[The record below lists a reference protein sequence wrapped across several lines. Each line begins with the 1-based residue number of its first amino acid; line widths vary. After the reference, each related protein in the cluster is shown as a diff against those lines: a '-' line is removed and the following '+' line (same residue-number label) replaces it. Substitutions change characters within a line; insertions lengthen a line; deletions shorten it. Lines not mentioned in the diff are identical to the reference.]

1 MTQFG
6 CDYLSGCHPAIL
18 DALVATNLE
27 QTAGYGLDPYCEAAR
42 ARIRAA
48 VGSEAADVHFLVG
61 GTQTN
66 ATVIASILRPW
77 QGVIAA
83 DSGHIAVH
91 ETGAIEAGGHK
102 VLTLPAA
109 DGKLDAAQLRDFM
122 ERYWLASG
130 VKEHIVQPGMVYL
143 SQPTEL
149 GTVYSKAELAALAQ
163 TCRHYRLPLFVDGA
177 RLGYALAPEVS
188 DLTLPDLAA
197 LCDVFYIGGTKC
209 GALFGEAV
217 VIMNDAYKAN
227 FRAMM
232 KQGGGLLAKGRLL
245 GIQFDALFRDGL
257 YQRSAPPQSPTR
269 ARSARRLRQKAWHST
284 APPPPTSNS
293 PFWRVRRR
301 NTSSANLAFPT
312 GKRTASRRCCAT
324 APVGRPRRRMC
335 ARWWTRQGGCD
346 ACMKNPGANHDPCL
360 LEHSRH
366 RFLADWLCR
375 LRQTPRRFFLGG

>member
-48 VGSEAADVHFLVG
+48 VGSEATDVHFLVG

-122 ERYWLASG
+122 ERYWQASD
-130 VKEHIVQPGMVYL
+130 VKEHIVRPGMVYL
-143 SQPTEL
+143 SQPT
-149 GTVYSKAELAALAQ
+149 
-163 TCRHYRLPLFVDGA
+163 
-177 RLGYALAPEVS
+177 
-188 DLTLPDLAA
+188 
-197 LCDVFYIGGTKC
+197 
-209 GALFGEAV
+209 
-217 VIMNDAYKAN
+217 
-227 FRAMM
+227 
-232 KQGGGLLAKGRLL
+232 
-245 GIQFDALFRDGL
+245 
-257 YQRSAPPQSPTR
+257 SAPSIAGR
-269 ARSARRLRQKAWHST
+269 
-284 APPPPTSNS
+284 NS
-293 PFWRVRRR
+293 PRWRKPAANTVCRCLSMARASATRWRR
-301 NTSSANLAFPT
+301 
-312 GKRTASRRCCAT
+312 K
-324 APVGRPRRRMC
+324 
-335 ARWWTRQGGCD
+335 
-346 ACMKNPGANHDPCL
+346 
-360 LEHSRH
+360 
-366 RFLADWLCR
+366 
-375 LRQTPRRFFLGG
+375 

>member
-18 DALVATNLE
+18 EALVATNLE

-188 DLTLPDLAA
+188 DLPLPDLAA

-209 GALFGEAV
+209 GALFG
-217 VIMNDAYKAN
+217 
-227 FRAMM
+227 
-232 KQGGGLLAKGRLL
+232 
-245 GIQFDALFRDGL
+245 IQFDVLFRDGL
-257 YQRSAPPQSPTR
+257 YQRI
-269 ARSARRLRQKAWHST
+269 
-284 APPPPTSNS
+284 
-293 PFWRVRRR
+293 
-301 NTSSANLAFPT
+301 
-312 GKRTASRRCCAT
+312 CAT
-324 APVGRPRRRMC
+324 AITYAREIRAAFAAKGVAFFGASTTNQQFPILAREAAEYFQREFGFSYWEAHGEQEVLRYCTSWATTAEDVRALVDAAGR
-335 ARWWTRQGGCD
+335 
-346 ACMKNPGANHDPCL
+346 L
-360 LEHSRH
+360 
-366 RFLADWLCR
+366 
-375 LRQTPRRFFLGG
+375 

>member
-122 ERYWLASG
+122 ERYWQASG
-130 VKEHIVQPGMVYL
+130 VKEHIVQPGIVYL

-149 GTVYSKAELAALAQ
+149 GTVYSRAELAAL
-163 TCRHYRLPLFVDGA
+163 
-177 RLGYALAPEVS
+177 
-188 DLTLPDLAA
+188 A

-232 KQGGGLLAKGRLL
+232 KRGGGLLAKGRLL
-245 GIQFDALFRDGL
+245 GIQFDVLFRDGL
-257 YQRSAPPQSPTR
+257 YQRI
-269 ARSARRLRQKAWHST
+269 
-284 APPPPTSNS
+284 
-293 PFWRVRRR
+293 
-301 NTSSANLAFPT
+301 
-312 GKRTASRRCCAT
+312 CAT
-324 APVGRPRRRMC
+324 AVTYAREIRAAFAAKGVAFYGASTTNQQFPILAREAAEYFQRELGFSYWEAHGEQEVLRYCTSWATTAEDVRALVDAAGR
-335 ARWWTRQGGCD
+335 
-346 ACMKNPGANHDPCL
+346 L
-360 LEHSRH
+360 
-366 RFLADWLCR
+366 
-375 LRQTPRRFFLGG
+375 

>member
-149 GTVYSKAELAALAQ
+149 STVYSKAELAALAQ

-188 DLTLPDLAA
+188 DLTLSDLAA

-209 GALFGEAV
+209 GAL
-217 VIMNDAYKAN
+217 
-227 FRAMM
+227 
-232 KQGGGLLAKGRLL
+232 L
-245 GIQFDALFRDGL
+245 GIQFDVLFRDGL
-257 YQRSAPPQSPTR
+257 YQRI
-269 ARSARRLRQKAWHST
+269 
-284 APPPPTSNS
+284 
-293 PFWRVRRR
+293 
-301 NTSSANLAFPT
+301 
-312 GKRTASRRCCAT
+312 CAT
-324 APVGRPRRRMC
+324 AITYAREIRAAFAAKGVAFFGASTTNQQFPILAREAAEYFQREFGFSYWEAHGEQEVLRYCTSWATTAEDVRALVDAAGR
-335 ARWWTRQGGCD
+335 
-346 ACMKNPGANHDPCL
+346 L
-360 LEHSRH
+360 
-366 RFLADWLCR
+366 
-375 LRQTPRRFFLGG
+375 

>member
-188 DLTLPDLAA
+188 DLTLSDLAA

-209 GALFGEAV
+209 GAL
-217 VIMNDAYKAN
+217 
-227 FRAMM
+227 
-232 KQGGGLLAKGRLL
+232 L
-245 GIQFDALFRDGL
+245 GIQFDVLFRDGL
-257 YQRSAPPQSPTR
+257 YQRI
-269 ARSARRLRQKAWHST
+269 
-284 APPPPTSNS
+284 
-293 PFWRVRRR
+293 
-301 NTSSANLAFPT
+301 
-312 GKRTASRRCCAT
+312 CAT
-324 APVGRPRRRMC
+324 AITYAREIRAAFAAKGVAFFGASTTNQQFPILAREAAEYFQREFGFSYWEAHGEQEVLRYCTSWATTAEDVRALVDAAGR
-335 ARWWTRQGGCD
+335 
-346 ACMKNPGANHDPCL
+346 L
-360 LEHSRH
+360 
-366 RFLADWLCR
+366 
-375 LRQTPRRFFLGG
+375 

>member
-122 ERYWLASG
+122 ERYWQASG

-149 GTVYSKAELAALAQ
+149 GTVYSKAELA
-163 TCRHYRLPLFVDGA
+163 
-177 RLGYALAPEVS
+177 ALAPEVS

-217 VIMNDAYKAN
+217 VIMNDACKAN

-257 YQRSAPPQSPTR
+257 YQRI
-269 ARSARRLRQKAWHST
+269 
-284 APPPPTSNS
+284 
-293 PFWRVRRR
+293 
-301 NTSSANLAFPT
+301 
-312 GKRTASRRCCAT
+312 CAT
-324 APVGRPRRRMC
+324 AVTYAREIRAAFAAKGVAFYGASTTNQQFPILAREAAEYFQREFGFSYWEAHGEQEVLRYCTSWATTAEDVRALVDAAGR
-335 ARWWTRQGGCD
+335 
-346 ACMKNPGANHDPCL
+346 L
-360 LEHSRH
+360 
-366 RFLADWLCR
+366 
-375 LRQTPRRFFLGG
+375 

>member
-66 ATVIASILRPW
+66 ATVITSILRPW

-149 GTVYSKAELAALAQ
+149 GTVYSRAELAALAQ

-232 KQGGGLLAKGRLL
+232 KRGGGLLAKGRLL

-257 YQRSAPPQSPTR
+257 YQRI
-269 ARSARRLRQKAWHST
+269 
-284 APPPPTSNS
+284 
-293 PFWRVRRR
+293 
-301 NTSSANLAFPT
+301 
-312 GKRTASRRCCAT
+312 CAT
-324 APVGRPRRRMC
+324 AVTYAREIRAAFAAKGVAFFGASTTNQQFPILAREAAEYFQREFGFSYWEAHGEQEVLRYCTSWATTAEDVRALVDAAGR
-335 ARWWTRQGGCD
+335 
-346 ACMKNPGANHDPCL
+346 L
-360 LEHSRH
+360 
-366 RFLADWLCR
+366 
-375 LRQTPRRFFLGG
+375 

>member
-1 MTQFG
+1 MAQFG
-6 CDYLSGCHPAIL
+6 NDYLAGCHPAIL
-18 DALVATNLE
+18 EALAATNLE

-42 ARIRAA
+42 ATIRALVDDA
-48 VGSEAADVHFLVG
+48 TADVHFLVG

-91 ETGAIEAGGHK
+91 ETGAIEAHGHK

-109 DGKLDAAQLRDFM
+109 DGKLTAAQLRDFM
-122 ERYWLASG
+122 ERYWLASS

-149 GTVYSKAELAALAQ
+149 GTVYSRAELAALAQ

-188 DLTLPDLAA
+188 DVRLPDLAA
-197 LCDVFYIGGTKC
+197 LCDVFTIGGTKC

-245 GIQFDALFRDGL
+245 GIQFDVLLRDGL
-257 YQRSAPPQSPTR
+257 YQRICTAALAY
-269 ARSARRLRQKAWHST
+269 AREI
-284 APPPPTSNS
+284 
-293 PFWRVRRR
+293 
-301 NTSSANLAFPT
+301 
-312 GKRTASRRCCAT
+312 RTAFAAKGVAFFGASTTNQQFPILDRAAAEDFQREFGFSYWEPLGEQHVLRYCTSWAT
-324 APVGRPRRRMC
+324 TAEDVRELLAAI
-335 ARWWTRQGGCD
+335 AR
-346 ACMKNPGANHDPCL
+346 L
-360 LEHSRH
+360 
-366 RFLADWLCR
+366 
-375 LRQTPRRFFLGG
+375 